1 MMIHTTEVNCEKIA
15 WLDSGE
21 PVIRDA
27 QSALDRMMTARYETG
42 CSRFAVSKTAFAEDF
57 FILSTGLAGEI
68 LQKLINYRMKIA
80 IWGDFSGYTS
90 RPLRDFKF
98 ESNNGNDV
106 FFVQTKDEE
115 IERLSR
121 AEERR

>member
-1 MMIHTTEVNCEKIA
+1 MMIHTTEANGEKIA

-27 QSALDRMMTARYETG
+27 QSALDLMMTARYETG
-42 CSRFAVSKTAFAEDF
+42 CSRLAVSKTAVAEDF
-57 FILSTGLAGEI
+57 FILSTGLAGDI
-68 LQKLINYRMKIA
+68 LQKLINYQMKIA

-90 RPLRDFKF
+90 RPLRDFMF

-106 FFVQTKDEE
+106 FFVPTRDEA

-121 AEERR
+121 AGG